1 MIYNVAVYF
10 IGASLKNT
18 LKTTQSFTDRTR
30 ARQYAE
36 NELSYE
42 TTRRVVCPELDIDQA
57 GDYEFTRWFDNIPE
71 SWYNTHIATIR

>member
-1 MIYNVAVYF
+1 MKYVVTVYF

-18 LKTTQSFTDRTR
+18 LKTTQTFSDRTD

-42 TTRRVVCPELDIDQA
+42 TTRRVVCPELDIDEE
-57 GDYEFTRWFDNIPE
+57 GDYEYTR
-71 SWYNTHIATIR
+71 